1 MQAATEQQMQQTGKM
16 TKRKMIKTIQPPLS
30 GQPDSSSP
38 GPLSQ
43 TAPALH
49 LRESTSE
56 IYAKRTRLKFGSDA
70 ATHGRQ

>member
-16 TKRKMIKTIQPPLS
+16 TKRKMIKTTQPLWS

-38 GPLSQ
+38 RPLSQ
-43 TAPALH
+43 IAPALH

-56 IYAKRTRLKFGSDA
+56 IYVKRARLKFGSDA
-70 ATHGRQ
+70 ASHGRQ

>member
-1 MQAATEQQMQQTGKM
+1 MQQSGRM
-16 TKRKMIKTIQPPLS
+16 TKNMMMTATTPLWS
-30 GQPDSSSP
+30 GQPFSSSP
-38 GPLSQ
+38 RPLSQ